1 MGMFDPPKHKWLAKI
16 IRIDSPSAARKAVR
30 ELKKRM
36 NSRNKTLI
44 IRAANLAANRAKVML
59 KRKNLS
65 RKERRELR
73 EVEKIY
79 RTFVNQNKAKKERK
93 NGKSKKEKKR
103 RAKNDKR

>member
-1 MGMFDPPKHKWLAKI
+1 MGMFDPPRHKWLAKI

-30 ELKKRM
+30 ELKRRM
-36 NSRNKTLI
+36 NSKNRTLI

-59 KRKNLS
+59 RRKNLS

-79 RTFVNQNKAKKERK
+79 RSFVDKYKKNKSRRKKTTR
-93 NGKSKKEKKR
+93 R
-103 RAKNDKR
+103 RAKNGKR